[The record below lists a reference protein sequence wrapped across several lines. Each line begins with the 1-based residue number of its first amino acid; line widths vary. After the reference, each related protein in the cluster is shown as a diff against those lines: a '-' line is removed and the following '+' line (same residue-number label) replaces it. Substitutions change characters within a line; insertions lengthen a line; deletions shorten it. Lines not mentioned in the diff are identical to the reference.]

1 MKHRTSIVASL
12 AVGGL
17 LLAACGSSGATPTT
31 TSSTTTMTVGV
42 TKNLVVTPAVRASI
56 FGAEAKYHQLPTKD
70 YVGLAP
76 GMTYYAFDPM
86 NDTYYAAAGLVPS
99 SHSLPAQVGTQDDGG
114 YNLLT
119 HRNGHVT
126 WRVYDDGLG
135 AAQDSICPI
144 KIPPSV
150 LKVWNWRS
158 GSCFPPIAS

>member
-1 MKHRTSIVASL
+1 MRYSTSVVVSL
-12 AVGGL
+12 ALSGA
-17 LLAACGSSGATPTT
+17 LLAACATGGGASPTT
-31 TSSTTTMTVGV
+31 TTTARATQ
-42 TKNLVVTPAVRASI
+42 NLVVTPAVRASI

-76 GMTYYAFDPM
+76 GMTYYAFDPT
-86 NDTYYAAAGLVPS
+86 NHTFYAAAGLVAS
-99 SHSLPAQVGTQDDGG
+99 RHSLQAQIGTQDDGG

-119 HRNGHVT
+119 RRNGHAT

-135 AAQDSICPI
+135 GVEDSICPI

-150 LKVWNWRS
+150 LAVWNWRK